1 MTEADLNRMPWVEP
15 TSSEVEV
22 SLNNLARIATRN
34 LTNNE
39 ERTPLIKEDMAIA
52 IKAAIENVSRTWGY

>member
-1 MTEADLNRMPWVEP
+1 MTEADLNRMPWVDP

-22 SLNNLARIATRN
+22 SLNNLARVATRN

-39 ERTPLIKEDMAIA
+39 ERTPLIKEDMANA
-52 IKAAIENVSRTWGY
+52 IKAAIESVSRTWGY